1 MRSKLADLA
10 RLELREADERLTP
23 EERLEAY
30 LEHCQ
35 LLVELYDAGQTLRDA
50 ERLRDPPQ

>member
-1 MRSKLADLA
+1 MRSKLAELA

-35 LLVELYDAGQTLRDA
+35 VLIELYDAGQKLRDA
-50 ERLRDPPQ
+50 ERVKDQPR